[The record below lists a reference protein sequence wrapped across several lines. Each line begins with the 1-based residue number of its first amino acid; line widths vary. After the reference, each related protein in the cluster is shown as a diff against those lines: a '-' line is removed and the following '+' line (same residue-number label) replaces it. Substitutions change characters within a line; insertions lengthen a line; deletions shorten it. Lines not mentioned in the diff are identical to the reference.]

1 MILYDGNAV
10 ISGILCCFLFD
21 QIKLMKNYLFY
32 TFYLFLLF
40 KLGHL
45 KFWKKKAAG
54 ICKAFQ
60 TAPGS
65 NRRPSGELFCL
76 LYTIMQTGLWL
87 WCSTYSL
94 IVAQIYTF
102 NPRRYSDSV
111 ISYFKVLCF
120 FHCVFIINQC
130 WSCDQFVIFAH
141 LAFRSVNLNDILSIK
156 LKRKLVIKLDS
167 MLKKYCFNIY

>member
-40 KLGHL
+40 KPGHL

-76 LYTIMQTGLWL
+76 LYTIMQT
-87 WCSTYSL
+87 SL
-94 IVAQIYTF
+94 VVVVLHLF
-102 NPRRYSDSV
+102 LGSCLDMHFHSFDLGDSDSI
-111 ISYFKVLCF
+111 ISYCKVLYLFDCMF
-120 FHCVFIINQC
+120 MTISASH
-130 WSCDQFVIFAH
+130 S
-141 LAFRSVNLNDILSIK
+141 LSDRFSKIQK
-156 LKRKLVIKLDS
+156 CKS
-167 MLKKYCFNIY
+167 